1 MMSIQ
6 KSQIDY
12 VLALAKTGSFS
23 QAAELCYITQST
35 LSTMIR
41 KYEDSIGIQ
50 LFDRKKKPI
59 KPTPEGVL
67 IIEQLLRL
75 NHEFDSLE
83 ELSKEIKGEI
93 IGGLEIGVIP
103 TIAPFLLPLFLNSL
117 IRDYPTVQFSI
128 HELTTDEIIR
138 RIKRRD
144 LDLAIVSTPLDEPE
158 LREIPLFLEDFVLYE
173 TRTLSEAKRYK
184 VEDIDLNRLW
194 LLEEGHCMR
203 NQVDKICALRQQRSI
218 HKHLVYRSGSIYSL
232 IEMVKANS
240 GITLLPRLAVQNN
253 PLLDPKHIYP
263 LELPV
268 PTREIGLVTHVNFV
282 KNRILKV
289 LEKRI
294 RASVK
299 GKLTVKDQPHS
310 KIKPF

>member
-1 MMSIQ
+1 MSIQ

-12 VLALAKTGSFS
+12 ILALAKTGSFS

-59 KPTPEGVL
+59 KPTPEGILV
-67 IIEQLLRL
+67 IDQLLKL
-75 NHEFDSLE
+75 NHEFENLE
-83 ELSKEIKGEI
+83 EVTKEIKGEI

-103 TIAPFLLPLFLNSL
+103 TIAPFLLPLFLNAL
-117 IRDYPTVQFSI
+117 IRDYPSVQFSI
-128 HELTTDEIIR
+128 HELTTEEIIQ

-144 LDLAIVSTPLDEPE
+144 LDLAIVSTPLGDPQ
-158 LREIPLFLEDFVLYE
+158 LKEIPLFLEDFVLYE
-173 TRTLSEAKRYK
+173 TQALSGSKRYK

-203 NQVDKICALRQQRSI
+203 NQVDKICTLRQQRSI

-232 IEMVKANS
+232 IEMVKANN
-240 GITLLPRLAVQNN
+240 GTTLLPRLAVQNN
-253 PLLDPKHIYP
+253 PLLDAQSIYP

-268 PTREIGLVTHVNFV
+268 PTREIGLVTHANFV

-294 RASVK
+294 RASVAD
-299 GKLTVKDQPHS
+299 KLVVQDQPHS
-310 KIKPF
+310 KINPF

>member
-12 VLALAKTGSFS
+12 ILALAKTGSFS

-67 IIEQLLRL
+67 VIEQLLEL
-75 NHEFDSLE
+75 NHGFENLD
-83 ELSKEIKGEI
+83 ELTKEIKGEI
-93 IGGLEIGVIP
+93 VGGLEIGVIP
-103 TIAPFLLPLFLNSL
+103 TVAPFLLPLFLNAL

-128 HELTTDEIIR
+128 YELTTDEIIQ

-144 LDLAIVSTPLDEPE
+144 LDLAIVSTPLGDPQ

-173 TRTLSEAKRYK
+173 TRELTGSRRYR
-184 VEDIDLNRLW
+184 VEDIDVNRLW

-218 HKHLVYRSGSIYSL
+218 HRHLVYRSGSIYSL
-232 IEMVKANS
+232 IEMVKANN
-240 GITLLPRLAVQNN
+240 GTTLLPRLAVQNN

-268 PTREIGLVTHVNFV
+268 PTREIGLLTHTNFV

-289 LEKRI
+289 IEKRI
-294 RASVK
+294 RASLK
-299 GKLTVKDQPHS
+299 GKLAVQEKLHS
-310 KIKPF
+310 KINPF

>member
-12 VLALAKTGSFS
+12 ILALAKTGSFS

-41 KYEDSIGIQ
+41 KYEDSIGIE

-59 KPTPEGVL
+59 KPTPEGDIV
-67 IIEQLLRL
+67 IEQLLKL
-75 NHEFDSLE
+75 NHEFDNLE
-83 ELSKEIKGEI
+83 EVTKEIKGEI

-103 TIAPFLLPLFLNSL
+103 TIAPFLLPLFLKPL
-117 IRDYPTVQFSI
+117 IRDYPSVQFSI
-128 HELTTDEIIR
+128 HELTTAEMVQ

-144 LDLAIVSTPLDEPE
+144 LDLAIVSTPLSDPQLKEM
-158 LREIPLFLEDFVLYE
+158 PLFLEDFVLYE
-173 TRTLSEAKRYK
+173 TRELTESKRYR
-184 VEDIDLNRLW
+184 VEDIDINRLW

-232 IEMVKANS
+232 IEMVKANG
-240 GITLLPRLAVQNN
+240 GITLLPRLAVHNN
-253 PLLDPKHIYP
+253 PLLDTKHIHA
-263 LELPV
+263 LEAPV
-268 PTREIGLVTHVNFV
+268 PTREIGIVTHTNFV
-282 KNRILKV
+282 KNRILKI

-294 RASVK
+294 RASVA
-299 GKLTVKDQPHS
+299 GRLSAQDQPHAR
-310 KIKPF
+310 INPF